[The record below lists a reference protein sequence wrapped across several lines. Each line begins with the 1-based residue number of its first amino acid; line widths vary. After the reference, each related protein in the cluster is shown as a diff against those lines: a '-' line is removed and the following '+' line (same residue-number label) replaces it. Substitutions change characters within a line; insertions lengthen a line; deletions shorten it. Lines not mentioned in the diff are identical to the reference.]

1 MYAAHRVRQLLAR
14 PQQHLLEVGLIAL
27 ALVVGGTAALNAGR
41 FAPASRDVAPQA
53 VTVPGTK
60 PLPDSAFPPQAQ
72 GFLHPPVYVPEAPA
86 SMALS
91 QEQAN
96 TNAIQERAA
105 AIIAEREARA
115 EELQQQA
122 RLMLKD
128 GNWQRAQE
136 LTKESEAV
144 RSGAH
149 Q

>member
-1 MYAAHRVRQLLAR
+1 MYAAQRVRQFLAR

-27 ALVVGGTAALNAGR
+27 ALVAGGTAAINAGR

-53 VTVPGTK
+53 VTVPVAK
-60 PLPDSAFPPQAQ
+60 DLPDSAFPSQAQ
-72 GFLHPPVYVPEAPA
+72 GFLHPPAYVPEAPA
-86 SMALS
+86 NMALS

-96 TNAIQERAA
+96 TKAIQERAA

-115 EELQQQA
+115 ADLQQQA
-122 RLMLKD
+122 LLMLKD